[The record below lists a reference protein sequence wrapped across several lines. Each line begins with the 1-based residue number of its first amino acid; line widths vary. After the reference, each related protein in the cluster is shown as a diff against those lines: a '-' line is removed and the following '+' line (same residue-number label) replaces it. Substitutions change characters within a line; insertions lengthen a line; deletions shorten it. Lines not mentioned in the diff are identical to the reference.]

1 MKKIFISGAVLTVI
15 ALISYFLIADDGGDF
30 TVPAQRTQGVQCAG
44 CLDIWDGKGQFVDMI
59 WEASPL
65 SGTVTNIY
73 SSSSNPCNPGPAVV
87 PVLVAGS

>member
-1 MKKIFISGAVLTVI
+1 MILPVKPRPSTLMEWRGNKKIFISGAVLTVI

-59 WEASPL
+59 WEASP
-65 SGTVTNIY
+65 
-73 SSSSNPCNPGPAVV
+73 
-87 PVLVAGS
+87 

>member
-1 MKKIFISGAVLTVI
+1 MILPVKPRPSTLMAWSGNEKKIISGAVLTVI

-59 WEASPL
+59 WEASP
-65 SGTVTNIY
+65 
-73 SSSSNPCNPGPAVV
+73 
-87 PVLVAGS
+87 

>member
-1 MKKIFISGAVLTVI
+1 MVLTVI

-59 WEASPL
+59 WEASP
-65 SGTVTNIY
+65 
-73 SSSSNPCNPGPAVV
+73 
-87 PVLVAGS
+87 

>member
-44 CLDIWDGKGQFVDMI
+44 CLDIWDGKGQFVDLI

-65 SGTVTNIY
+65 SGTVTNLY
-73 SSSSNPCNPGPAVV
+73 LSSSNPCNPEPAVV
-87 PVLVAGS
+87 PVLVAGF